1 MSESPGPINEPIDES
16 TDADV
21 VIAVVRSGGIA
32 GISRRWRVEAEPSQA
47 SEWIPLIESCPW
59 DENPD
64 ASTGA
69 DRFVW
74 SIRVRTPVERHERE
88 LPDSELTGPWL
99 ALVQAVRDASRTAG

>member
-1 MSESPGPINEPIDES
+1 MSEPPVPVNRPIDES

-32 GISRRWRVEAEPSQA
+32 GISRRWRVEAEPSHA
-47 SEWIPLIESCPW
+47 SEWIALIERCPW

-88 LPDSELTGPWL
+88 LPDSALAGPWL
-99 ALVQAVRDASRTAG
+99 ALVQAVREASRTAD